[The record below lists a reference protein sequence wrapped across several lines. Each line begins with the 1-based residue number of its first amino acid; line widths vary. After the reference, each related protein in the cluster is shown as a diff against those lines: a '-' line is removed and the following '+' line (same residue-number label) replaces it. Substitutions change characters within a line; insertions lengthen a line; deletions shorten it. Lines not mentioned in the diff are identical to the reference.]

1 MTMKGDDMK
10 KIGVLGCGL
19 MGSGIAQ
26 ISALAGYSTTVVE
39 INDAILKR
47 GLGIID
53 DWLEKGRKRG
63 KLTDEQVTA
72 AKKNLASSTN
82 VTALKDCDIVIEA
95 VTENTELKK
104 QVFKQLSEITR
115 PDAILATNTSS
126 ISVTEI
132 ATVVKNPER
141 VVGMHFFNPV
151 PVMKLVEIIKGLAT
165 TDAVMAASRE
175 FALSV
180 GKEPITCPDT
190 PAFVVNKL
198 LIPYL
203 LDAVRMVQDGIATP
217 EDVDKAMVHGC
228 GYPMGPITL
237 LDYVGLDTTL
247 HAADV
252 MYAEFREPKY
262 AAPVLLRRMVQAGRW
277 GRKSGQG
284 FYPYEKK

>member
-1 MTMKGDDMK
+1 M
-10 KIGVLGCGL
+10 
-19 MGSGIAQ
+19 
-26 ISALAGYSTTVVE
+26 
-39 INDAILKR
+39 
-47 GLGIID
+47 
-53 DWLEKGRKRG
+53 EKGKKRG
-63 KLTDEQVTA
+63 KVTDEQA
-72 AKKNLASSTN
+72 ANLKKNLKSSTDIN
-82 VTALKDCDIVIEA
+82 AFKDCDLVVEA
-95 VTENTELKK
+95 VTENTDLKK
-104 QVFKQLSEITR
+104 KVFKQLSDITR
-115 PDAILATNTSS
+115 PDCILATNTSS

-151 PVMKLVEIIKGLAT
+151 PIMKLVEVIRGLAT
-165 TDAVMAASRE
+165 TDAVMNAARE
-175 FALSV
+175 FGLSV

-237 LDYVGLDTTL
+237 LDYVGLDTTC

-252 MYAEFREPKY
+252 MYEEFREPKY

-277 GRKSGQG
+277 GRKTGRG
-284 FYPYEKK
+284 FYSYEKK

>member
-1 MTMKGDDMK
+1 MKT
-10 KIGVLGCGL
+10 IGVVGCGL
-19 MGSGIAQ
+19 MGSGVAQ
-26 ISALAGYSTTVVE
+26 VATVSGYKTTVVE
-39 INDAILKR
+39 IDAKVMEKGVATINT
-47 GLGIID
+47 
-53 DWLEKGRKRG
+53 WLEKGRRRG
-63 KLTDEQVTA
+63 KITDDQFA
-72 AKKNLASSTN
+72 AAQENLSTS
-82 VTALKDCDIVIEA
+82 TRMEDLADCDLVIEA

-104 QVFKQLSEITR
+104 KVFKQLSGVVR

-132 ATVVKNPER
+132 AAVVDNPQR

-151 PVMKLVEIIKGLAT
+151 PIMKLVEVIKGVT
-165 TDAVMAASRE
+165 TSDDVMAACKE
-175 FALSV
+175 FALSL
-180 GKEPITCPDT
+180 GKEPIACPDT

-203 LDAVRMVQDGIATP
+203 LDAVRMVQDNVATP

-252 MYAEFREPKY
+252 MYAEFRESKY
-262 AAPVLLRRMVQAGRW
+262 AAPVLLRRMVQAGRY
-277 GRKSGQG
+277 GRKTGRG
-284 FYPYEKK
+284 FYAYDK

>member
-1 MTMKGDDMK
+1 MK
-10 KIGVLGCGL
+10 KVGVVGCGL

-26 ISALAGYSTTVVE
+26 MSALNGYATTVVE
-39 INDAILKR
+39 VNDEILKK
-47 GLGIID
+47 GLASIESF
-53 DWLEKGRKRG
+53 LEKGKQRG
-63 KLTDEQVTA
+63 KVTDEQIA
-72 AKKNLASSTN
+72 AVKKNLSSSTQMS
-82 VTALKDCDIVIEA
+82 ALKDCDFVVEA

-104 QVFKQLSEITR
+104 RVFKQLSDIVR
-115 PDAILATNTSS
+115 DDCILATNTSS
-126 ISVTEI
+126 ISVTEL
-132 ATVVKNPER
+132 ATVVKNPQR
-141 VVGMHFFNPV
+141 MVGMHFFNPV
-151 PVMKLVEIIKGLAT
+151 PIMKLVEIIKGLAT
-165 TDAVMAASRE
+165 TDAVVAASRE
-175 FALSV
+175 YALSL

-237 LDYVGLDTTL
+237 LDYVGLDTTC

-252 MYAEFREPKY
+252 MYEEFREPKY

-277 GRKSGQG
+277 GRKTGRG
-284 FYPYEKK
+284 FYDYAKK

>member
-1 MTMKGDDMK
+1 MK
-10 KIGVLGCGL
+10 KVGIVGCGL

-26 ISALAGYSTTVVE
+26 MSAMNGYQTIVVE
-39 INDAILKR
+39 INDAVLKK
-47 GLGIID
+47 GMASID
-53 DWLEKGRKRG
+53 TFLEKGKQRG
-63 KLTDEQVTA
+63 KVTDDQIA
-72 AKKNLASSTN
+72 AVKKNLSTA
-82 VTALKDCDIVIEA
+82 TQLSALKDCDIVVEA

-104 QVFKQLSEITR
+104 KVFKELSDIVR
-115 PDAILATNTSS
+115 PDTILATNTSS
-126 ISVTEI
+126 ISVTEL

-141 VVGMHFFNPV
+141 MVGMHFFNPV
-151 PVMKLVEIIKGLAT
+151 PIMKLVEIIRGLAT
-165 TDAVMAASRE
+165 TDAVVAASRE
-175 FALSV
+175 YALSL

-203 LDAVRMVQDGIATP
+203 LDAVRMVQDGVATP

-237 LDYVGLDTTL
+237 LDYVGLDTTC

-252 MYAEFREPKY
+252 MYEEFREPKY

-277 GRKSGQG
+277 GRKTGRG
-284 FYPYEKK
+284 FYSYEKK

>member
-1 MTMKGDDMK
+1 MK

-26 ISALAGYSTTVVE
+26 ISALNGYDTVVVE
-39 INDAILKR
+39 INEEILKK
-47 GLGIID
+47 GLASIE
-53 DWLEKGRKRG
+53 DWVEKGKKRG
-63 KLTDEQVTA
+63 KVTDEQA
-72 AKKNLASSTN
+72 ANLKQNLKSSTDIN
-82 VTALKDCDIVIEA
+82 AFKDCDLVVEA
-95 VTENTELKK
+95 VTENTDLKK
-104 QVFKQLSEITR
+104 KVFKQLADVTR
-115 PDAILATNTSS
+115 PDCILATNTSS

-151 PVMKLVEIIKGLAT
+151 PIMKLVEVIRGLAT
-165 TDAVMAASRE
+165 TDQVMNAARE
-175 FALSV
+175 FGLSV

-237 LDYVGLDTTL
+237 LDYVGLDTTC

-252 MYAEFREPKY
+252 MYEEFREPKY

-277 GRKSGQG
+277 GRKTGRG
-284 FYPYEKK
+284 FYSYEKK

>member
-1 MTMKGDDMK
+1 
-10 KIGVLGCGL
+10 

-26 ISALAGYSTTVVE
+26 ISALAGYTTTVVE
-39 INDAILKR
+39 INEEILKK
-47 GLGIID
+47 GMAKIEESM
-53 DWLEKGRKRG
+53 EKGKKRG
-63 KLTDEQVTA
+63 KITDEQFA
-72 AKKNLASSTN
+72 AARKNLSSATSLS
-82 VTALKDCDIVIEA
+82 ALKDCDLIVEA

-104 QVFKQLSEITR
+104 KLFVELSGIAR
-115 PDAILATNTSS
+115 ADAILATNTSS
-126 ISVTEI
+126 ISITEI
-132 ATVVKNPER
+132 AATVKNPER

-151 PVMKLVEIIKGLAT
+151 PVMKLVEIIKGHT
-165 TDAVMAASRE
+165 TSDGVMAACRE
-175 FALSV
+175 FAIAV

-217 EDVDKAMVHGC
+217 EDVDKAMVFGC

-252 MYAEFREPKY
+252 MYGEFRETKY
-262 AAPVLLRRMVQAGRW
+262 AAPVLLRRMVQAGHW
-277 GRKSGQG
+277 GRKTGRG
-284 FYPYEKK
+284 FYEYAGK

>member
-1 MTMKGDDMK
+1 MK

-26 ISALAGYSTTVVE
+26 ISALAGYETTVVE
-39 INDAILKR
+39 INDAVLKR

-53 DWLEKGRKRG
+53 DWLEKGKRRG
-63 KLTDEQVTA
+63 KITDEQVATV
-72 AKKNLASSTN
+72 KKNLTSSTSIA
-82 VTALKDCDIVIEA
+82 ALKDCDIVIEA

-104 QVFKQLSEITR
+104 QVFKQLSDVTR
-115 PDAILATNTSS
+115 TDAILATNTSS

-151 PVMKLVEIIKGLAT
+151 PVMKLVEVIKGLAT

-252 MYAEFREPKY
+252 MYAEFRETKY

>member
-1 MTMKGDDMK
+1 MK
-10 KIGVLGCGL
+10 KIGVVGCGL

-26 ISALAGYSTTVVE
+26 VAALNGYATTVVE
-39 INDAILKR
+39 INQEILKR
-47 GLGIID
+47 GLAVID
-53 DWLEKGRKRG
+53 DWLEKGQKRG
-63 KLTDEQVTA
+63 KLTAEQVATT
-72 AKKNLASSTN
+72 KKNLSSG
-82 VTALKDCDIVIEA
+82 VGLGPLKDCDIVVEA
-95 VTENTELKK
+95 ATENTDLKK
-104 QVFKQLSEITR
+104 QIFKELGEITR

-132 ATVVKNPER
+132 ATVVKHPER
-141 VVGMHFFNPV
+141 MVGMHFFNPV
-151 PVMKLVEIIKGLAT
+151 PVMKLVEIIRGLAT

-175 FALSV
+175 FALSL

-247 HAADV
+247 HASDV
-252 MYAEFREPKY
+252 MYAEFREAKY

-277 GRKSGQG
+277 GRKTGRG
-284 FYPYEKK
+284 FYSYERK

>member
-1 MTMKGDDMK
+1 MK
-10 KIGVLGCGL
+10 KVGVIGCGL

-26 ISALAGYSTTVVE
+26 MSALNGYTTVVVE
-39 INDAILKR
+39 VNEEILKK
-47 GLGIID
+47 GLASIQ
-53 DWLEKGRKRG
+53 DWLEKGKKRG
-63 KLTDEQVTA
+63 KVTDEQIEAVR
-72 AKKNLASSTN
+72 KNLSSSTQVN
-82 VTALKDCDIVIEA
+82 AVKDCDIVIEA

-104 QVFKQLSEITR
+104 KVFKQLSDLVR
-115 PDAILATNTSS
+115 DDAILATNTSS
-126 ISVTEI
+126 ISVTEL

-141 VVGMHFFNPV
+141 MVGMHFFNPV
-151 PVMKLVEIIKGLAT
+151 PIMKLVEIIRGLAT

-175 FALSV
+175 FALSL

-262 AAPVLLRRMVQAGRW
+262 ASPVLLRRMVQAGRW
-277 GRKSGQG
+277 GRKSGRG
-284 FYPYEKK
+284 FYSYEKR

>member
-1 MTMKGDDMK
+1 MK
-10 KIGVLGCGL
+10 KIGIVGCGL
-19 MGSGIAQ
+19 MGSGIAE
-26 ISALAGYSTTVVE
+26 ISALAGYTTTIVE
-39 INDAILKR
+39 INDEILKK
-47 GLGIID
+47 GMAKID
-53 DWLEKGRKRG
+53 ASMEKGKKRG
-63 KLTDEQVTA
+63 KITEEQFAT
-72 AKKNLASSTN
+72 AKKNLSSATSLS
-82 VTALKDCDIVIEA
+82 ALKDCDLIVEA

-104 QVFKQLSEITR
+104 KLFKDLSDVAR
-115 PDAILATNTSS
+115 ADAILATNTSS
-126 ISVTEI
+126 ISITEI
-132 ATVVKNPER
+132 AAVCKNPER

-151 PVMKLVEIIKGLAT
+151 PVMKLVEIIKGYST

-175 FALSV
+175 FALAV

-203 LDAVRMVQDGIATP
+203 LDAVRMVQDGVATP

-262 AAPVLLRRMVQAGRW
+262 AAPVLLRRMVQAGHW

-284 FYPYEKK
+284 FYSYQAK

>member
-1 MTMKGDDMK
+1 MK
-10 KIGVLGCGL
+10 KVGVVGCGL

-26 ISALAGYSTTVVE
+26 MSALNGYATTVVE
-39 INDAILKR
+39 VNDEILKK
-47 GLGIID
+47 GMASIESF
-53 DWLEKGRKRG
+53 LEKGKARG
-63 KLTDEQVTA
+63 KVTDEQIA
-72 AKKNLASSTN
+72 AVKKNLSTS
-82 VTALKDCDIVIEA
+82 TQLSALKDCDIVVEA

-104 QVFKQLSEITR
+104 KVFKQLSDVVR
-115 PDAILATNTSS
+115 DDCILATNTSS
-126 ISVTEI
+126 ISVTELS
-132 ATVVKNPER
+132 TVVKNPER
-141 VVGMHFFNPV
+141 MVGMHFFNPV
-151 PVMKLVEIIKGLAT
+151 PIMKLVEIIKGLAT
-165 TDAVMAASRE
+165 TDAVVAASRE
-175 FALSV
+175 YALSL

-237 LDYVGLDTTL
+237 LDYVGLDTTC

-252 MYAEFREPKY
+252 MYEEFREPKY

-277 GRKSGQG
+277 GRKTGRG
-284 FYPYEKK
+284 FYDYAKK

>member
-1 MTMKGDDMK
+1 MK

-26 ISALAGYSTTVVE
+26 VSALAGYDTTVVE
-39 INDAILKR
+39 INDDILKK
-47 GLGIID
+47 GMASID
-53 DWLEKGRKRG
+53 DWLEKGKKRG
-63 KLTDEQVTA
+63 KLTEEQAAT
-72 AKKNLASSTN
+72 AKKNLKTSTD
-82 VTALKDCDIVIEA
+82 VSAFKDCDLVVEA

-104 QVFKQLSEITR
+104 KVFKQLSEVTR
-115 PDAILATNTSS
+115 PDTILATNTSS

-132 ATVVKNPER
+132 ATVVTNPER
-141 VVGMHFFNPV
+141 MVGMHFFNPV
-151 PVMKLVEIIKGLAT
+151 PIMKLVEIIKGLAT
-165 TDAVMAASRE
+165 SDAVMAAARE
-175 FALSV
+175 FALSL

-203 LDAVRMVQDGIATP
+203 LDAVRMVQEGIATP

-252 MYAEFREPKY
+252 MYAEFRETKY
-262 AAPVLLRRMVQAGRW
+262 ASPVLLRRMVQAGRW
-277 GRKSGQG
+277 GRKTGRG
-284 FYPYEKK
+284 FYSYEKK

>member
-1 MTMKGDDMK
+1 MK
-10 KIGVLGCGL
+10 KVGVVGCGL

-26 ISALAGYSTTVVE
+26 MSALNGYATTVVE
-39 INDAILKR
+39 VNEEILKK
-47 GLGIID
+47 GMASIESF
-53 DWLEKGRKRG
+53 LEKGKARG
-63 KLTDEQVTA
+63 KVTDEQIA
-72 AKKNLASSTN
+72 AVKKNLSTS
-82 VTALKDCDIVIEA
+82 TQLSALEDCDIVVEA

-104 QVFKQLSEITR
+104 KVFKQLSDVARDDT
-115 PDAILATNTSS
+115 ILATNTSS
-126 ISVTEI
+126 ISVTEL

-141 VVGMHFFNPV
+141 MVGMHFFNPV
-151 PVMKLVEIIKGLAT
+151 PIMKLVEIIRGLAT
-165 TDAVMAASRE
+165 SDAVVAASRE
-175 FALSV
+175 YALSL

-237 LDYVGLDTTL
+237 LDYVGLDTTC

-252 MYAEFREPKY
+252 MYEEFREPKY

-277 GRKSGQG
+277 GRKTGRG
-284 FYPYEKK
+284 FYDYAKK

>member
-1 MTMKGDDMK
+1 MKNVG
-10 KIGVLGCGL
+10 IVGCGL

-26 ISALAGYSTTVVE
+26 ISALAGYATVVVE
-39 INDAILKR
+39 INEEILKK
-47 GLGIID
+47 GMAKID
-53 DWLEKGRKRG
+53 ESMEKGRKRG
-63 KLTDEQVTA
+63 KISDEQYA
-72 AKKNLASSTN
+72 AARKNLASSTSIS
-82 VTALKDCDIVIEA
+82 ALKDCDLVIEA

-104 QVFKQLSEITR
+104 KLFKDLAAVAR
-115 PDAILATNTSS
+115 ADAILATNTSS
-126 ISVTEI
+126 ISITEI
-132 ATVVKNPER
+132 AAVVKNPER

-151 PVMKLVEIIKGLAT
+151 PVMKLVEIIKGHT
-165 TDAVMAASRE
+165 TSDAVMAACRE
-175 FALSV
+175 FALAV

-203 LDAVRMVQDGIATP
+203 LDAVRMVQDGVATP

-252 MYAEFREPKY
+252 MYAEFRETKY
-262 AAPVLLRRMVQAGRW
+262 AAPVLLRRMVQAGHW
-277 GRKSGQG
+277 GRKTGRG
-284 FYPYEKK
+284 FYSYEGK

>member
-1 MTMKGDDMK
+1 MK
-10 KIGVLGCGL
+10 KVGVVGCGF

-26 ISALAGYSTTVVE
+26 MSALNGYATTVVE
-39 INDAILKR
+39 VNDEILKR
-47 GLGIID
+47 GMASID
-53 DWLEKGRKRG
+53 EWLEKGKKRG
-63 KLTDEQVTA
+63 KVTDEQIATV
-72 AKKNLASSTN
+72 KKNLSASTQLN
-82 VTALKDCDIVIEA
+82 ALKDCDMVVEA

-104 QVFKQLSEITR
+104 KVFQQLSDVVR
-115 PDAILATNTSS
+115 ADAILATNTSS
-126 ISVTEI
+126 ISVTEL
-132 ATVVKNPER
+132 ATAVKNPER
-141 VVGMHFFNPV
+141 MVGMHFFNPV
-151 PVMKLVEIIKGLAT
+151 PIMKLVEIIKGLAT
-165 TDAVMAASRE
+165 SDAVTAAARE
-175 FALSV
+175 YALSL

-203 LDAVRMVQDGIATP
+203 LDAVRMVQDGIASP

-262 AAPVLLRRMVQAGRW
+262 ASPVLLRRMVQAGRY
-277 GRKSGQG
+277 GRKSGRG
-284 FYPYEKK
+284 FYDYSKK

>member
-1 MTMKGDDMK
+1 MK
-10 KIGVLGCGL
+10 KVGIVGCGL

-26 ISALAGYSTTVVE
+26 MSALNGYTTIVVE
-39 INDAILKR
+39 INDEVLKK
-47 GLGIID
+47 GMASIETF
-53 DWLEKGRKRG
+53 LEKGKQRG
-63 KLTDEQVTA
+63 KVTDEQIA
-72 AKKNLASSTN
+72 AVKKNLSTSTQM
-82 VTALKDCDIVIEA
+82 TALKDCDIVVEA

-104 QVFKQLSEITR
+104 KVFKQLSDIVR
-115 PDAILATNTSS
+115 DDCILATNTSS
-126 ISVTEI
+126 ISVTEL

-141 VVGMHFFNPV
+141 MVGMHFFNPV
-151 PVMKLVEIIKGLAT
+151 PIMKLVEIIKGLAT
-165 TDAVMAASRE
+165 TDAVVAASRE
-175 FALSV
+175 YALSL

-203 LDAVRMVQDGIATP
+203 LDAVRMVQDGVATP

-237 LDYVGLDTTL
+237 LDYVGLDTTC

-252 MYAEFREPKY
+252 MYEEFREPKY

-277 GRKSGQG
+277 GRKTGRG
-284 FYPYEKK
+284 FYEYAKK

>member
-1 MTMKGDDMK
+1 MKR
-10 KIGVLGCGL
+10 IGVVGCGL

-26 ISALAGYSTTVVE
+26 MSALNGYATTVVE
-39 INDAILKR
+39 INDAVLKK
-47 GLGIID
+47 GLAAID
-53 DWLEKGRKRG
+53 DFLEKGKKRG
-63 KLTDEQVTA
+63 KVTDEQIASV
-72 AKKNLASSTN
+72 KKNLSSSTSLS
-82 VTALKDCDIVIEA
+82 ALKDCDLVIEA

-104 QVFKQLSEITR
+104 KLFKDLAEVTR
-115 PDAILATNTSS
+115 PDCILATNTSS
-126 ISVTEI
+126 ISITEI
-132 ATVVKNPER
+132 ATAVKNPER
-141 VVGMHFFNPV
+141 MVGMHFFNPV
-151 PVMKLVEIIKGLAT
+151 PIMKLVEVIKGLAT
-165 TDAVMAASRE
+165 SDAVMAACRE
-175 FALSV
+175 FALSL

-217 EDVDKAMVHGC
+217 EDVDKAMVFGC

-237 LDYVGLDTTL
+237 LDYVGLDTTC

-277 GRKSGQG
+277 GRKTGRG
-284 FYPYEKK
+284 FYSYEKK

>member
-1 MTMKGDDMK
+1 MK
-10 KIGVLGCGL
+10 KVGVVGCGL

-26 ISALAGYSTTVVE
+26 ISALAGYVTTVVE
-39 INDAILKR
+39 INDEILKK
-47 GLGIID
+47 GMAKID
-53 DWLEKGRKRG
+53 ESMEKGKKRG
-63 KLTDEQVTA
+63 KISEEQFA
-72 AKKNLASSTN
+72 AARKNLSSATN
-82 VTALKDCDIVIEA
+82 LSALKDCDLIVEA

-104 QVFKQLSEITR
+104 KLFKDISGIAKG
-115 PDAILATNTSS
+115 DAILATNTSS
-126 ISVTEI
+126 ISITEI
-132 ATVVKNPER
+132 AAVVKNPER

-151 PVMKLVEIIKGLAT
+151 PVMKLVEIIKGYST
-165 TDAVMAASRE
+165 SDAVMAACRE
-175 FALSV
+175 FALAV

-203 LDAVRMVQDGIATP
+203 LDAVRMVQDGVATP

-252 MYAEFREPKY
+252 MYAEFRESKY
-262 AAPVLLRRMVQAGRW
+262 AAPVLLRRMVQAGHW
-277 GRKSGQG
+277 GRKTGRG
-284 FYPYEKK
+284 FYAYEGK

>member
-1 MTMKGDDMK
+1 MK
-10 KIGVLGCGL
+10 KVGVVGCGL

-26 ISALAGYSTTVVE
+26 MSALSGYATTVVE
-39 INDAILKR
+39 VNDEILKK
-47 GLGIID
+47 GLASIE
-53 DWLEKGRKRG
+53 DWLEKGKKRG
-63 KLTDEQVTA
+63 KVTDEQIASV
-72 AKKNLASSTN
+72 KKNLSSSTQLS
-82 VTALKDCDIVIEA
+82 ALKDCDIVVEA

-104 QVFKQLSEITR
+104 KVFKQLSDVVR
-115 PDAILATNTSS
+115 DDCILATNTSS
-126 ISVTEI
+126 ISVTEL

-141 VVGMHFFNPV
+141 MVGMHFFNPV
-151 PVMKLVEIIKGLAT
+151 PIMKLVEVIKGLAT
-165 TDAVMAASRE
+165 TDAVMAACRE
-175 FALSV
+175 YALSL
-180 GKEPITCPDT
+180 GKEPIACPDT

-237 LDYVGLDTTL
+237 LDYVGLDTTC

-252 MYAEFREPKY
+252 MYEEFREPKY

-277 GRKSGQG
+277 GRKSGRG
-284 FYPYEKK
+284 FYDYAKK

>member
-1 MTMKGDDMK
+1 MK
-10 KIGVLGCGL
+10 KVGVVGCGL

-26 ISALAGYSTTVVE
+26 MSALNGYATTVVE
-39 INDAILKR
+39 VNDEILKR
-47 GLGIID
+47 GMASID
-53 DWLEKGRKRG
+53 EWLEKGKKRG
-63 KLTDEQVTA
+63 KVTDEQIATV
-72 AKKNLASSTN
+72 KKNLSASTQLN
-82 VTALKDCDIVIEA
+82 ALKDCDMVVEA

-104 QVFKQLSEITR
+104 KVFQQLSDVVR
-115 PDAILATNTSS
+115 ADAILATNTSS
-126 ISVTEI
+126 ISVTEL
-132 ATVVKNPER
+132 ATAVKNPER
-141 VVGMHFFNPV
+141 MVGMHFFNPV
-151 PVMKLVEIIKGLAT
+151 PIMKLVEIIKGLAT
-165 TDAVMAASRE
+165 SDAVTAAARE
-175 FALSV
+175 YALSL

-203 LDAVRMVQDGIATP
+203 LDAVRMVQDGIASP

-262 AAPVLLRRMVQAGRW
+262 ASPVLLRRMVQAGRY
-277 GRKSGQG
+277 GRKSGRG
-284 FYPYEKK
+284 FYDYSKK